1 MEKTC
6 RVEERSSRMEIV
18 WVHPGIFLQRVR
30 RALKRKELSCRAQQ
44 KTARK
49 SKRAEKSAGVGGPPL
64 HCFFVS
70 IDSKGV
76 AEGDSVSI
84 HSKEVRRIMRE
95 AEKMVGRREAG
106 GKRRPEHAAG

>member
-76 AEGDSVSI
+76 
-84 HSKEVRRIMRE
+84 RRIMRE

-106 GKRRPEHAAG
+106 GKRRPEH